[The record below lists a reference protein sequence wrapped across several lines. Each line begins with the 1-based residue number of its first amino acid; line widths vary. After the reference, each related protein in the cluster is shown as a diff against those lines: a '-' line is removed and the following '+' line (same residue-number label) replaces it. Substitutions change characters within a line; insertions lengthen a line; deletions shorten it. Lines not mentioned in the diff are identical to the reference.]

1 MRRIAFAVMVA
12 AAAAP
17 FHAVAAQH
25 PRGTP
30 AGQPVHTAP
39 AEAAQ
44 FDFLIGQ
51 WELVVRPKVNSLAA
65 RIHGAP
71 RLAGTWKAWRAM
83 DGWGVED
90 EMRVVDGSGNPT
102 SLTHALRVFDAT
114 QRRWGQV
121 VLDVYRGRFTQGSAV
136 FAGGEMTVTSR
147 GTDQE
152 ARAYVLRTRFHGINA
167 TAFRVQQDRSYDN
180 GETWDEGTLRIEARR
195 TAPTA
200 PR

>member
-1 MRRIAFAVMVA
+1 MRSCVLALVLT

-17 FHAVAAQH
+17 FHIAAAQH

-30 AGQPVHTAP
+30 PGQPVHIAP
-39 AEAAQ
+39 AGAAQ

-90 EMRVVDGSGNPT
+90 ELRIVDASGNPT

-114 QRRWGQV
+114 QRRWSQM
-121 VLDVYRGRFTQGSAV
+121 VLDVYRGRFTQGSA
-136 FAGGEMTVTSR
+136 ALANGAMTVTSR

-152 ARAYVLRTRFHGINA
+152 GRAYVLRTRFDGITA

-180 GETWDEGTLRIEARR
+180 GETWDEGTLRIDARR
-195 TAPTA
+195 TAQAA